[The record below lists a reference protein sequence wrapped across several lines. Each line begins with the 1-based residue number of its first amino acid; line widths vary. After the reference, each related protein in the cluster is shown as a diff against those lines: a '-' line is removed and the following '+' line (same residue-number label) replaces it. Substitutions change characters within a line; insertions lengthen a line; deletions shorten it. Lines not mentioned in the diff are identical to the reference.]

1 MIKKRCVNAL
11 TRAIL
16 ISTLTADTTC
26 RIIIRCVNA
35 LTRAILIST
44 STTSGNSWNLMCVN
58 ALTQAILI
66 STLPLWNRLFKPLSG
81 LVSARIFQN
90 ILKNSPNRGQKW
102 AEGKLYF
109 SGYNFQRIL

>member
-1 MIKKRCVNAL
+1 MVCQCPISGHPHFYTSAWSRMTQPLPACVNAL

-16 ISTLTADTTC
+16 ISTGMNEIQENLTEG
-26 RIIIRCVNA
+26 VNA

-44 STTSGNSWNLMCVN
+44 
-58 ALTQAILI
+58 
-66 STLPLWNRLFKPLSG
+66 LPLWSRLFKPLSG

-90 ILKNSPNRGQKW
+90 TLKNSPNRGQKW

-109 SGYNFQRIL
+109 

>member
-1 MIKKRCVNAL
+1 MVVNMCQCPNSGHPHFYKDDDSGFHTDVECVNAL
-11 TRAIL
+11 TRAF
-16 ISTLTADTTC
+16 
-26 RIIIRCVNA
+26 
-35 LTRAILIST
+35 
-44 STTSGNSWNLMCVN
+44 
-58 ALTQAILI
+58 LI

-109 SGYNFQRIL
+109 LSSILQGIL